1 LGAKYG
7 TPADVWSAACLVFEL
22 LTGDLLF
29 DPRSGKEYDRDED
42 HLALMMELI
51 GPISKKIATFG
62 KHSREFFT
70 RNGEL
75 RHIRRLK
82 HWPIHNV
89 LHEKYGVP
97 ENEAHACAD
106 FLQRMLH
113 FDPDLRATA
122 TQALAHPWLDEVS
135 PPRGVERGETE
146 GDLESDARAA
156 RADKENEAEGAGE
169 VDAEEGVDARDGD
182 ADEVPEAANAN
193 GDAGA

>member
-1 LGAKYG
+1 M
-7 TPADVWSAACLVFEL
+7 WSAACLVFEL

-135 PPRGVERGETE
+135 PPRGVEAIAQDG
-146 GDLESDARAA
+146 GDVAVRRAVH
-156 RADKENEAEGAGE
+156 ADLHMVHAAAGAPG
-169 VDAEEGVDARDGD
+169 
-182 ADEVPEAANAN
+182 ADEALAQPPAPLVEVLEVHQRESVRVIGDVVLGGAA
-193 GDAGA
+193 